1 MTFLETVKHYNEL
14 IANRIDDLENALDD
28 DCPDIQSDIE
38 ALIEEFYNE
47 TLIDLIP
54 TAGFDKADFMR
65 REIKE
70 DKMLK

>member
-1 MTFLETVKHYNEL
+1 MTFLEKAKHYNEL

-38 ALIEEFYNE
+38 ALIDEFYNE

-54 TAGFDKADFMR
+54 TAGFDKADFIR

>member
-1 MTFLETVKHYNEL
+1 L
-14 IANRIDDLENALDD
+14 ID
-28 DCPDIQSDIE
+28 
-38 ALIEEFYNE
+38 EFYNE

-54 TAGFDKADFMR
+54 TAGFDKADFIR